1 MESNW
6 TEVFSGRASVSSTP
20 SGKVFPRAQRAETRN
35 RAKDELKRVI
45 NAVDKVRKWERR
57 WVVLK
62 DSSIHV
68 FKWVPITAQSVP
80 LAAPK
85 TVAVKTSNLTNS
97 VPNNDDTNISTLS
110 AENSNDATNIGVSQ
124 GANLSNSNGNNEDSN
139 AATYSEG
146 EFGDSNQTETFDRV
160 DYKREEG
167 VGGGQT
173 DFSAM
178 VKAEAEGKLQPES
191 SNPPTPASS
200 SRKRKANGSPGDG
213 ESSRKRSK

>member
-1 MESNW
+1 MHNPN
-6 TEVFSGRASVSSTP
+6 GRASVSSTP

-68 FKWVPITAQSVP
+68 FKWVPT
-80 LAAPK
+80 PK

-124 GANLSNSNGNNEDSN
+124 GANMSNSNGNNEDSN

-160 DYKREEG
+160 DYKREDG
-167 VGGGQT
+167 IGGGQT
-173 DFSAM
+173 DFRPKQK
-178 VKAEAEGKLQPES
+178 V
-191 SNPPTPASS
+191 N
-200 SRKRKANGSPGDG
+200 
-213 ESSRKRSK
+213 